1 MSNLRPSVRD
11 PFHLLYVEHH
21 HWLRSW
27 LARRLHSHADAADL
41 THDTFLRTLT
51 SPHLGQLDEPR
62 AFLCMVAKRVL
73 YTFWRRGELE
83 RAYLEALA
91 GLPEHSVPCEET
103 LALLREALEAV
114 DNLLAGL
121 PAKVRHAFLLNRLE
135 GLSHQQIADQ
145 LQVSLSS
152 VERWIRRA
160 VTHCYLAR
168 LTPGP

>member
-1 MSNLRPSVRD
+1 MSNPRPSAQH
-11 PFHLLYVEHH
+11 PLHLLYAEHH
-21 HWLRSW
+21 HWLRGW
-27 LARRLHSHADAADL
+27 LARRLNSHADAADL

-91 GLPEHSVPCEET
+91 NLPEPGAPCEET
-103 LALLREALEAV
+103 LAVLREALEAV
-114 DNLLAGL
+114 DVLLAGL

-135 GLSHQQIADQ
+135 GLTHQQIADQ
-145 LQVSLSS
+145 MQVSLSS
-152 VERWIRRA
+152 VERWVRRA
-160 VTHCYLAR
+160 VTHCYLAK
-168 LTPGP
+168 LGAGT